1 MRLLTDLD
9 GSVRRVSVLF
19 VTHDAYLDHL
29 TGSHHPER
37 PARLGAVLAG
47 AREAAVADGLV
58 PLAPVA
64 ATRAALERIHPADHL
79 DRLIATGQRGGRLD
93 PDTVMSEG
101 SWTAALLGA
110 GAGLTAID
118 ALQREEAGAS
128 AAFCAVR
135 PPGHHATPT
144 ESMGF
149 CLLSNVAVAAAAL
162 AEQGERVLIV
172 DYDAH
177 HGNGTQDCFYGDPR
191 VLYVSLHQW
200 PLYPGTGRHDEIG
213 TGDGYGSTLNI
224 PLPPGATGDVYLAAI
239 DELIAPIA
247 RRFAPTWLIISAGY
261 DAHADDP
268 ITELG
273 LSSGDYGLV
282 TRRLL
287 EFAPPGKRL
296 VMLEGGYD
304 LDALKH
310 SSAATLASLMDRDHQ
325 PEAPTSGGPGR
336 GVLERLRAFW
346 YELGLL

>member
-1 MRLLTDLD
+1 MRLLTDTD
-9 GSVRRVSVLF
+9 GSVRHVSVLF

-58 PLAPVA
+58 ALAPVA
-64 ATRAALERIHPADHL
+64 ATRASLERIHPAGYL
-79 DRLIATGQRGGRLD
+79 DRLIAVGERAGRLD
-93 PDTVMSEG
+93 PDTVMSSG

-110 GAGLTAID
+110 GAGLTAIE
-118 ALQREEAGAS
+118 ALQRGEAGAS

-144 ESMGF
+144 DSMGF

-172 DYDAH
+172 DFDAH
-177 HGNGTQDCFYGDPR
+177 HGNGTQDCFYRDPR
-191 VLYVSLHQW
+191 VLFVSLHQW
-200 PLYPGTGRHDEIG
+200 PLYPGTGRYDEIG
-213 TGDGYGSTLNI
+213 EGDGFGSTMNI

-239 DELIAPIA
+239 DELITPVA
-247 RRFAPTWLIISAGY
+247 RRFAPTWLVLSAGF
-261 DAHADDP
+261 DAHVNDP

-273 LSSGDYGLV
+273 LSAGDYALM

-287 EFAPPGKRL
+287 EFAPPGRRL

-310 SSAATLASLMDRDHQ
+310 SSAATLAGLLDRDYQ

-336 GVLERLRAFW
+336 AVLERVRAFW
-346 YELGLL
+346 YEIGLL

>member
-1 MRLLTDLD
+1 MRLLTDHD

-19 VTHDAYLDHL
+19 VTHEAYLDHL

-37 PARLGAVLAG
+37 PARLDAVLAG
-47 AREAAVADGLV
+47 SRDAGVADGLV
-58 PLAPVA
+58 AVAPEPA
-64 ATRAALERIHPADHL
+64 PRAALERVHPGRHL
-79 DRLIATGQRGGRLD
+79 DRLEAAGERGGQLD

-101 SWTAALLGA
+101 SWRAALLGA
-110 GAGLTAID
+110 GAGLTAIE
-118 ALQREEAGAS
+118 ALQRGEADAT

-144 ESMGF
+144 SAMGF

-162 AEQGERVLIV
+162 ADQGERVLIV

-191 VLYVSLHQW
+191 VMYVSLHQW

-213 TGDGYGSTLNI
+213 EGDGLGTTINV
-224 PLPPGATGDVYLAAI
+224 PLPPGATGDVFLAAV

-247 RRFAPTWLIISAGY
+247 RRFAPTWLIVSAGF
-261 DAHADDP
+261 DAHRNDP

-273 LSSGDYGLV
+273 LTSGDYALI
-282 TRRLL
+282 TERLL
-287 EFAPPGKRL
+287 QFAPPGRRL

-304 LDALKH
+304 LDALRM
-310 SSAATLASLMDRDHQ
+310 SSAATMATLLGRELH
-325 PEAPTSGGPGR
+325 PEAASSGGPGR